1 MLYGAQNQKGGF
13 AMKNVLKMMV
23 CVLLLCFLWA
33 APCLA
38 QDAININ
45 TATVEQLTELPGIG
59 PAIAAKIV
67 EYRTAHP
74 FATVEEV
81 MEVKGIG
88 PAKYEAIKDRITVVA
103 PPTKKE

>member
-1 MLYGAQNQKGGF
+1 
-13 AMKNVLKMMV
+13 MKNWFRTMM
-23 CVLLLCFLWA
+23 CVLLLSLFLA

-38 QDAININ
+38 QDALDLN
-45 TATVEQLTELPGIG
+45 TASVEQLTELPGIG

-67 EYRTAHP
+67 EYRTARP

-88 PAKYEAIKDRITVVA
+88 PAKYEAIKDRVTVGKAA
-103 PPTKKE
+103 PKKQ

>member
-1 MLYGAQNQKGGF
+1 
-13 AMKNVLKMMV
+13 MKNWIRTMM
-23 CVLLLCFLWA
+23 CVLLLSLFLA
-33 APCLA
+33 VPCLA
-38 QDAININ
+38 QDAIDLN

-67 EYRTAHP
+67 EYRTTHP

-88 PAKYEAIKDRITVVA
+88 PAKYEAIKDRITVAA
-103 PPTKKE
+103 PATKKE